1 MRHTVRDLSDDQ
13 WKVLN
18 RLIPK
23 PKRRSDGRGRLAS
36 GAETIAEDIF
46 IKAVWSE
53 ATELK
58 LLNNTSPK
66 KTRRIGVQQ
75 LTIGSNRGDK

>member
-58 LLNNTSPK
+58 LSQQHFTKENSTEWRPAAHNW
-66 KTRRIGVQQ
+66 QQ
-75 LTIGSNRGDK
+75 LGR